1 MDIEPGPPACP
12 FDYLEVLDGDSSNI
26 IGGNRFCGR
35 NTPGKIVS
43 KSNTFLL
50 RFKSDSS
57 ETGVGVAVQY
67 TVSAHSYR
75 KIFSCGFENGWCG
88 IEMTKKDEEDKL
100 AFSPFDANSL
110 QLINGRSGTL
120 RTGKKSQ
127 IIFHGTGILYIVC
140 KKIFE
145 FFVSFF

>member
-1 MDIEPGPPACP
+1 MDLEPGPPACP
-12 FDYLEVLDGDSSNI
+12 FDYLEVLDGESSNI

-43 KSNTFLL
+43 KSNTFRL

-67 TVSAHSYR
+67 TITEQSYK
-75 KIFSCGFENGWCG
+75 KIFECDFENGWCG
-88 IEMTKKDEEDKL
+88 MELTKKASDDEDKL

-110 QLINGRSGTL
+110 QIINGRSGTL
-120 RTGKKSQ
+120 RTGKNFKCW
-127 IIFHGTGILYIVC
+127 FLMH
-140 KKIFE
+140 
-145 FFVSFF
+145 